1 MKFILGLLLMVSAS
15 FGQNFVDICNDSSGN
30 ECCASEGMDGHTYWV
45 MQSSGTWSSLDIE
58 CRIQKTGARLAVFE
72 TRREN
77 DCMIKY
83 LLDEY
88 RGGATK
94 NYAIGLKALD
104 NYAGVYEWHRVDNS
118 APDFAAT
125 LSFTNWATSAP
136 AGKDCVYISV
146 GDGDAKNGMW
156 QDVECS
162 GSNLY
167 GICEYEATDKTD
179 TSSIHNINI

>member
-1 MKFILGLLLMVSAS
+1 MSTSLA
-15 FGQNFVDICNDSSGN
+15 QNFVDICNDSSGN
-30 ECCASEGMDGHTYWV
+30 ECCATEGMEDHTYWV
-45 MQSSGTWSSLDIE
+45 MASTGTWTSLDIE
-58 CRIQKTGARLAVFE
+58 CRIQKTGAKLAVFE

-88 RGGATK
+88 RGDTAK

-125 LSFTNWATSAP
+125 LSFTNWAVSAP
-136 AGKDCVYISV
+136 TGKDCVYITV
-146 GDGDAKNGMW
+146 GEGNTKNGMW
-156 QDVECS
+156 QDVVCS
-162 GSNLY
+162 SSSLY
-167 GICEYEATDKTD
+167 GICEYEPTTTKTSN
-179 TSSIHNINI
+179 SSGESIDN